1 MRAIRTLLCAAAT
14 AALLAP
20 VSVQAQGLFSPAI
33 MVNDQAITNY
43 ELNQRVALLEAFNTP
58 GNPAEV
64 ARQQLIDD
72 ALRRDYMA
80 SRGISITDEGLQ
92 AALEE
97 FAGRANQS
105 VDQFLAALASQGI
118 EEQALRDYVE
128 INSLWR
134 DFIRREFR
142 GSVDVSDRDIDTAI
156 ASELGNTTAIQ
167 VLLSEIII
175 PAPPERAAEAMAIAE
190 RLSRLRSTAEFSA
203 AAAQYSAVQT
213 KENGGRL
220 PWKSLDEYP
229 AGLGDVLLALE
240 PGEVTQPL
248 PIPNGVALLQLR
260 DLREVD
266 SGEAKPMMLD
276 YAVFTIGGG
285 LTAEALAQAAQID
298 ADTDSCDDLYG
309 VAEGLPEDR
318 LTRTTAAPSEIEND
332 IAMVLAGLDEGE
344 SAAALTRNDG
354 QTLLYVML
362 CSRLPVVDGG
372 IDRETVANRLSSRQ
386 LAQQADLLL
395 ARLRANATIVTP

>member
-80 SRGISITDEGLQ
+80 SRGIRITDEGLQ

-105 VDQFLAALASQGI
+105 VDQFVAALASQGI

-266 SGEAKPMMLD
+266 SGQAKPMMLD

-309 VAEGLPEDR
+309 VAKGLPEDR

>member
-43 ELNQRVALLEAFNTP
+43 ELSQRVALLEAFNTP

-64 ARQQLIDD
+64 AREQLIDD

-80 SRGISITDEGLQ
+80 SRGIRITDQGLQ

-142 GSVDVSDRDIDTAI
+142 GSVDISDRDIDTAI
-156 ASELGNTTAIQ
+156 ASELGNTSALQ

-203 AAAQYSAVQT
+203 AAAEYSAVQT
-213 KENGGRL
+213 KDNGGRL

-229 AGLGDVLLALE
+229 AGLHDVLLALE

-260 DLREVD
+260 DLREVET
-266 SGEAKPMMLD
+266 GQAKPMMLD

-285 LTAEALAQAAQID
+285 MSAEALAQAARID

-309 VAEGLPEDR
+309 VANGLPEDR
-318 LTRTTAAPSEIEND
+318 LTRTTAAPSEIESD
-332 IAMVLAGLDEGE
+332 IALVLAGLDEGE

-386 LAQQADLLL
+386 LSQQADLLL
-395 ARLRANATIVTP
+395 AELRANATIVTP

>member
-213 KENGGRL
+213 KENGGRM

-266 SGEAKPMMLD
+266 SGEAKPVMLD

-285 LTAEALAQAAQID
+285 LSGEALAQAAQID

-309 VAEGLPEDR
+309 VAKGLPEDR

>member
-309 VAEGLPEDR
+309 VAKGLPEDR